1 MVTTWEAPVTRV
13 EVGAGYN
20 IRRNVV
26 LKAVVQQN
34 WRQEAGEQSDMV
46 IAAQTQLWF

>member
-1 MVTTWEAPVTRV
+1 MTRL

-20 IRRNVV
+20 LRRNVV
-26 LKAVVQQN
+26 LKVAVQQN
-34 WRQEAGEQSDMV
+34 WRQEAAEGAEQSDMV